1 MRSVYPETMICRG
14 PILLLALLVAMPP
27 ALARHG
33 DESRRHDASNRAVSE
48 QGGGSGLDAAIAR
61 IRAETGG
68 RVLSAEPVSR
78 EGRSGYRIKLLTPDD
93 RIRILFVP
101 AD

>member
-1 MRSVYPETMICRG
+1 MYPETMCHRSL
-14 PILLLALLVAMPP
+14 ILLLALFVAMP

-33 DESRRHDASNRAVSE
+33 DEGRHPPDPERRVRDH
-48 QGGGSGLDAAIAR
+48 GGGDGLDAAIAR

-68 RVLSAEPVSR
+68 RVLSAEPASR
-78 EGRSGYRIKLLTPDD
+78 DGRSGYRIKLLTPDD